1 MLASVTSEVHLP
13 AGRHSSSTKSVEHS
27 RLGSRL
33 EEGMPSGA
41 ANASSNANGRW
52 RRNRKDELND
62 TRPNRSSQFF
72 ETELAEG
79 AGRRDHLNGTRS
91 TAGIPYSRAL
101 AAACPASCRV
111 GATYATASWYLRR
124 RH

>member
-1 MLASVTSEVHLP
+1 MLASVTLEVHLP

-79 AGRRDHLNGTRS
+79 VGRRDHLNGTALSFPRRGVGVQVIMSDRVSASGS
-91 TAGIPYSRAL
+91 T
-101 AAACPASCRV
+101 CR
-111 GATYATASWYLRR
+111 G
-124 RH
+124 